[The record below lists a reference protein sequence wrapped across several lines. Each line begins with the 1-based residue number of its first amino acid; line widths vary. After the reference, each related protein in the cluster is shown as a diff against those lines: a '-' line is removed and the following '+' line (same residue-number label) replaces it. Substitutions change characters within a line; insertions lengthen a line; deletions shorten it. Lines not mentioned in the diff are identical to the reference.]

1 MRASGC
7 CALWRNLREPRSSRS
22 CSAGKSR
29 KVRGESPTFIASV
42 VPSACAARSGGLP
55 CPCTPKRTGDLV
67 SEQDS
72 NPPVSTGGGDDG
84 TTTLLGSGRMGKDD
98 PRIVALGDVDEASSF
113 LGLARAE
120 AEEEV
125 GELLI
130 GLQRL
135 LYRVMGDVAMPQEDN
150 MVGEDDLRFLD
161 GALEEWRGRTEIP
174 REFVVPGES
183 RLGALLD
190 VARSI
195 TRRAERSLVASGYAG
210 EHPHAVRVVN
220 RLSDVLFVLARN
232 ADGKKTLSKG

>member
-1 MRASGC
+1 M
-7 CALWRNLREPRSSRS
+7 
-22 CSAGKSR
+22 
-29 KVRGESPTFIASV
+29 
-42 VPSACAARSGGLP
+42 
-55 CPCTPKRTGDLV
+55 
-67 SEQDS
+67 SEN
-72 NPPVSTGGGDDG
+72 NPPVSTGRGDDG
-84 TTTLLGSGRMGKDD
+84 TTTLLGSGRMSKDD
-98 PRIVALGDVDEASSF
+98 LRIVVLGDVDEASSF

-120 AEEEV
+120 ADEEI
-125 GELLI
+125 GGLLI

-135 LYRVMGDVAMPQEDN
+135 LYRVMGDVAMPKEDN
-150 MVGEDDLRFLD
+150 VVGEDDLLYLD
-161 GALEEWRGRTEIP
+161 GALGEWRGRTEIP

-220 RLSDVLFVLARN
+220 RLSDLLFVLARN

>member
-1 MRASGC
+1 M
-7 CALWRNLREPRSSRS
+7 
-22 CSAGKSR
+22 
-29 KVRGESPTFIASV
+29 
-42 VPSACAARSGGLP
+42 
-55 CPCTPKRTGDLV
+55 

-98 PRIVALGDVDEASSF
+98 LRIVALGNVDEASSF

-120 AEEEV
+120 ADEEI

-130 GLQRL
+130 RLQRL
-135 LYRVMGDVAMPQEDN
+135 LYRVMGDVAMPKEDN
-150 MVGEDDLRFLD
+150 VVGEDDLKFLD
-161 GALEEWRGRTEIP
+161 GSLEEWRGRTEIP

-210 EHPHAVRVVN
+210 EHPYAMRVVN
-220 RLSDVLFVLARN
+220 RLSDLLFVLARN
-232 ADGKKTLSKG
+232 ADGEKTLSKG